1 MEKRA
6 FSNFWKKKPKKQGGD
21 PRLHKSQLMLEDA
34 ENTLE
39 DDDIDDFAF
48 ADAFY

>member
-1 MEKRA
+1 MIHNA
-6 FSNFWKKKPKKQGGD
+6 FPDVHPDRFKLED
-21 PRLHKSQLMLEDA
+21 YAEDA